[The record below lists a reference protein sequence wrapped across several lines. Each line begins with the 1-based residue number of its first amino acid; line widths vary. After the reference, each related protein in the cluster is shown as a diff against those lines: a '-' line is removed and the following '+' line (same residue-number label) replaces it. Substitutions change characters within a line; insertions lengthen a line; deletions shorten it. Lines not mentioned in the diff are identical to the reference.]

1 MLATLC
7 VIRLSLL
14 LRLVLCLCLLDCEEL
29 LLLLLL
35 LEVLRLVRDLL
46 LKMHHRV
53 DWPHGTGIP
62 LHRSQLSRAD
72 ALSAV
77 R

>member
-7 VIRLSLL
+7 VVHLSLL
-14 LRLVLCLCLLDCEEL
+14 LSLVLCLRLLDCEE
-29 LLLLLL
+29 LLLLL

-46 LKMHHRV
+46 LKMHHWV

-62 LHRSQLSRAD
+62 LHRS
-72 ALSAV
+72 
-77 R
+77 

>member
-1 MLATLC
+1 MLAPLC
-7 VIRLSLL
+7 VIRLGLL
-14 LRLVLCLCLLDCEEL
+14 LSLVLCLRLLDCEK
-29 LLLLLL
+29 LLLLL

-53 DWPHGTGIP
+53 HRPHGTGIP

-72 ALSAV
+72 TLSAV

>member
-14 LRLVLCLCLLDCEEL
+14 LRLVLCLRLLDCEE

-46 LKMHHRV
+46 LKMHHLV

-62 LHRSQLSRAD
+62 LHRSKLSRAD
-72 ALSAV
+72 TLSAI

>member
-7 VIRLSLL
+7 VIHLSLL
-14 LRLVLCLCLLDCEEL
+14 LSLVLCLRLLDCEE
-29 LLLLLL
+29 LLLLL

-72 ALSAV
+72 TLSAV